1 MLIIALAIIL
11 FLIFYFITEPDWGL
25 SGSHNPIKRFF
36 YAMEGNWAWLFGG
49 TLITAVLSTLVVLII
64 SCIICNFAH
73 PSIQRESIN
82 PIYALEDTKSTYV
95 WRHSHENDII
105 LSYIIEDDIG
115 FAIKS
120 IDAEYAHIKYSNS
133 GEPTIEK
140 YYRFFKPNF
149 LNYIIFP
156 LYEPE
161 YILSVPFDSITNEY
175 NIDLKGD

>member
-1 MLIIALAIIL
+1 MLIIVLAIIL
-11 FLIFYFITEPDWGL
+11 FLIFYFVTEPDWGL
-25 SGSHNPIKRFF
+25 SGSRNPIKRFF

-73 PSIQRESIN
+73 PSIQRESID

-115 FAIKS
+115 FVIKS
-120 IDAEYAHIKYSNS
+120 IDAKYAHIKYVNS

>member
-11 FLIFYFITEPDWGL
+11 FLIFYLISAPNWGL
-25 SGSHNPIKRFF
+25 SRSHSPIKRFF
-36 YAMEGNWAWLFGG
+36 YAMEDHWAWLFGG
-49 TLITAVLSTLVVLII
+49 AMITFLLSIGVTLII
-64 SCIICNFAH
+64 SLIICCFAH
-73 PSIQRESIN
+73 PPTQRDSIN
-82 PIYALEDTKSTYV
+82 PVYALEDSKSTYV
-95 WRHSHENDII
+95 WRHSQDGDII
-105 LSYIIEDDIG
+105 LSYITTDDIG
-115 FAIKS
+115 LVIKS
-120 IDAEYAHIKYSNS
+120 VDAKYVHIKYTSN

-161 YILSVPFDSITNEY
+161 YILNVPFDSITTEY